1 MITRED
7 AVVLE
12 PSTKAFINGLLWAE
26 RSTGPVSELLLAVTR
41 QSDFTGVGCHV
52 GRGILSAHAAELAMK
67 VVLQQESGAELEKS
81 NHHHNLRKLYQN
93 MPDRVRRYC
102 EERWSNE
109 HGDADL
115 AQLLF
120 DGDAITELRY
130 LTGGRRPSSTVRTV
144 IDIKLSTSSG

>member
-1 MITRED
+1 
-7 AVVLE
+7 
-12 PSTKAFINGLLWAE
+12 
-26 RSTGPVSELLLAVTR
+26 
-41 QSDFTGVGCHV
+41 
-52 GRGILSAHAAELAMK
+52 MK
-67 VVLQQESGAELEKS
+67 VVLQQESGAELERS
-81 NHHHNLRKLYQN
+81 HHHHNLRKLYQN

-130 LTGGRRPSSTVRTV
+130 LTGGRRPSSTVRFDV
-144 IDIKLSTSSG
+144 MVAVARYCMECIDAEGSVEPPNM